1 MEIEQN
7 QINKKQEEGFDEETK
22 LKIQACLEEIDRT
35 QQQQQKISYNK
46 AKYIRFVFDRER
58 KILLFTGKFDK
69 KEVLE
74 TDFQTGEVVPGKY
87 KTRYSFECYDITTTS
102 KEELQTNQPPQSS
115 IWERG
120 SADAR
125 TILYYLSK
133 DKNTLE
139 VIRNGQPGSTST
151 TYQINPPL
159 D

>member
-1 MEIEQN
+1 VTTTRIGSLENILSELQSLA
-7 QINKKQEEGFDEETK
+7 KKQPLKGDDLQRAKELMAMLKKSGYTNKQVSELSGDAWSQHTIKLYTRGVTTTTTIPGDE
-22 LKIQACLEEIDRT
+22 
-35 QQQQQKISYNK
+35 
-46 AKYIRFVFDRER
+46 
-58 KILLFTGKFDK
+58 
-69 KEVLE
+69 
-74 TDFQTGEVVPGKY
+74 FQT
-87 KTRYSFECYDITTTS
+87 S
-102 KEELQTNQPPQSS
+102 QPQPS

-120 SADAR
+120 AADAR

>member
-1 MEIEQN
+1 
-7 QINKKQEEGFDEETK
+7 
-22 LKIQACLEEIDRT
+22 
-35 QQQQQKISYNK
+35 
-46 AKYIRFVFDRER
+46 
-58 KILLFTGKFDK
+58 LLFTGKIDK
-69 KEVLE
+69 KEVPE
-74 TDFQTGEVVPGKY
+74 TDFQTGEVVQGKY
-87 KTRYSFECYDITTTS
+87 KTRYSFECYDVTTTTTTTTPGD
-102 KEELQTNQPPQSS
+102 EFQTSQPEPS

-120 SADAR
+120 IADAR